1 MPNGNYLKTLKVLK
15 MSINTDYAQ
24 YYSFGTRNQGDSA
37 ETRTVVIITETNLEN
52 LQKSEIEEI
61 CKPLDQPHHM

>member
-1 MPNGNYLKTLKVLK
+1 

-24 YYSFGTRNQGDSA
+24 YYSFGSRNQDNSV
-37 ETRTVVIITETNLEN
+37 ETRTVVRIIETNLEN

-61 CKPLDQPHHM
+61 CKPPDQPHHM

>member
-1 MPNGNYLKTLKVLK
+1 

-24 YYSFGTRNQGDSA
+24 YYSFGTRHLENLA
-37 ETRTVVIITETNLEN
+37 ETRAIAIITETNLEN

-61 CKPLDQPHHM
+61 CKQPDQVPHM